1 MKQTSEKD
9 ERILCLKREARNN
22 SIYYR
27 LAKRIDENQE
37 SLANPDY
44 VSSLQQNLITWLVP
58 LIKQDKEPVFFTINE
73 YAKKQPVYVPEDKLQ
88 NYSPKPFLER
98 IKKQFIRT
106 LPDAKIHMILEVKY
120 DNRFGW
126 LPHIHGVV
134 LNSDRQSVLDCLT
147 KNIPEKQEYFLNKDA
162 VPPTDKWI
170 CDPLVYEIPHDLR
183 LVKVIA
189 IEKTPEKV
197 VSYLCKFKTYDTLY
211 YVNLLKV
218 KSGKKIRHPKHTCQM
233 LMFYDSHKYSDF
245 YRNIGIQMTKSVIG
259 EKRKVASNACVD
271 ASNVGKDAKEWINWF
286 EHNSKKFT
294 LKKAMSF
301 LGYNAFKSP
310 EQEKITRFLLT
321 HQSALIVE
329 KTAFGKSF
337 LYQTIGLTEEHL
349 CIVVMPTISLML
361 DQHYHLRD
369 RVKNISVVLHSGQKE
384 ALQQKRLR
392 RLNRG
397 KYKFLFVSPEMLA
410 TQKLQNILNKIE
422 VSTIAIDEAHCISLW
437 GGDFRP
443 EYLNLKKLV
452 DQFPDAKRI
461 LMTATA
467 DKTTRK
473 DLQKIIG
480 YEKAFIGDL
489 FRPEL
494 SFKLALKSEK
504 SKEQINQLI
513 QLLRPYHC
521 RKNIK
526 ETVIIYCGT
535 IDKVKAIAYLLNK
548 NGIPALEFHSQTS
561 KKRKQSIVRQF
572 FKKPCLIVATNA
584 FGMGIDKPDVRAVIH
599 VDVPASIDMYYQEA
613 GRAGRDGKK
622 AEAILFYNK
631 RDLLQTE
638 LLFCNP
644 DKKATSPDERRCLK
658 AKCNRFKMMKKMLTI
673 KSDKKRIRFMLSYLG
688 SKED

>member
-1 MKQTSEKD
+1 MKKTSEKD
-9 ERILCLKREARNN
+9 ERILCLKREATHNP
-22 SIYYR
+22 IYYR
-27 LAKRIDENQE
+27 LANRIDDNQE

-44 VSSLQQNLITWLVP
+44 VTSLQQKLISGLVP
-58 LIKQDKEPVFFTINE
+58 LIKQDQEPVFFTINE
-73 YAKKQPVYVPEDKLQ
+73 YAKNQPVYVPEDKLQ

-126 LPHIHGVV
+126 LPHVHGVV

-147 KNIPEKQEYFLNKDA
+147 KNTPEKQEYFLNEEA
-162 VPPTDKWI
+162 VPPTNKWI
-170 CDPLVYEIPHDLR
+170 CDPLVYKIPHDLQ
-183 LVKVIA
+183 LVKVTR
-189 IEKTPEKV
+189 IEKTPEKL
-197 VSYLCKFKTYDTLY
+197 VSYLCKFKTYDY
-211 YVNLLKV
+211 PHYVNLLKV
-218 KSGKKIRHPKHTCQM
+218 KACKKIRHPKHTCQL
-233 LMFYDSHKYSDF
+233 LMFYDRHKYSDF

-259 EKRKVASNACVD
+259 EKHKVASKPLVD
-271 ASNVGKDAKEWINWF
+271 ASNGGKDVEERINWF
-286 EHNSKKFT
+286 EHKSKKFS
-294 LKKAMSF
+294 LKTAMSF
-301 LGYNAFKSP
+301 LGYNDFKSH

-321 HQSALIVE
+321 HRSALIVE

-361 DQHYHLRD
+361 DQHYHLND
-369 RVKNISVVLHSGQKE
+369 KIKNISVVLHSGQSE
-384 ALQQKRLR
+384 ASQRKRLR
-392 RLNRG
+392 KLCQG

-410 TQKLQNILNKIE
+410 TQKLRNVLNKIE
-422 VSTIAIDEAHCISLW
+422 VGTIAIDEAHCISLW

-452 DQFPDAKRI
+452 DRFPDAKRI

-467 DKTTRK
+467 DKITRK
-473 DLQKIIG
+473 DLKKIIG
-480 YEKAFIGDL
+480 YEKVFIGDL
-489 FRPEL
+489 SRPEL
-494 SFKLALKSEK
+494 SFRLVLKSKEGN
-504 SKEQINQLI
+504 EQINQLM

-521 RKNIK
+521 QKK
-526 ETVIIYCGT
+526 MQETVIIYCGT

-548 NGIPALEFHSQTS
+548 KGIPALEFHSQTS
-561 KKRKQSIVRQF
+561 KKQKRSIVRQF
-572 FKKPCLIVATNA
+572 FQKPCLIVATNA

-622 AEAILFYNK
+622 AEAILLYNK

-638 LLFCNP
+638 HLFCNP
-644 DKKATSPDERRCLK
+644 DKKTDTPDERKCLK
-658 AKCNRFKMMKKMLTI
+658 AKYNRFKMMKKMLTI